1 MFESGFYLC
10 ILFILWWLQNKASFA
25 QISNSD
31 VFLSQPFR
39 KDVSSSMEMF
49 RMAYNRQ
56 CKKERKDQDLKK
68 RTNNRLLLAV
78 VFVFFTTQ
86 PIIAHLGL

>member
-1 MFESGFYLC
+1 MYHPQWKCLG
-10 ILFILWWLQNKASFA
+10 WLTIGNA
-25 QISNSD
+25 
-31 VFLSQPFR
+31 
-39 KDVSSSMEMF
+39 
-49 RMAYNRQ
+49 
-56 CKKERKDQDLKK
+56 KKERTDQDLKK